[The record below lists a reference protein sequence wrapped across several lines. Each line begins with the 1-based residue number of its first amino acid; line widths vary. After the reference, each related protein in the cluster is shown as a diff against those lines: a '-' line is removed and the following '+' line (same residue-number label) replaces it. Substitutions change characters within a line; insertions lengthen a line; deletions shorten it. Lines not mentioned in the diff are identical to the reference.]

1 MSPSTEANINLDAA
15 ELQID
20 GTAEGTEYVL
30 IHDADTTA
38 GHQIQRRLVSS
49 FSGGTDT
56 NFGEDDLTWTG
67 NRAHNSSTYTTT
79 ITGSNNDWRIEDT
92 GSGPFFTIEGNIG
105 DADAAFATLT
115 FEYSDSDYATN
126 QKAWSLAGVRET
138 DDIEH
143 STLEIRAEEATS
155 APPVATWEE
164 NENLSDNTQETS
176 LRLNSGI
183 AYTQY
188 WESTGANAITLDRG
202 YYNVAL
208 LSGHTGTITLP
219 QIYGVDEANVEIDAA
234 QVAIGQEYVITNL
247 SGSSVTIAA
256 FNPSLSSND
265 DWLNGT
271 EAGTYTLT
279 TGNSVILKA
288 VTIVSNEGHWF
299 IYD

>member
-1 MSPSTEANINLDAA
+1 MYD
-15 ELQID
+15 D
-20 GTAEGTEYVL
+20 
-30 IHDADTTA
+30 
-38 GHQIQRRLVSS
+38 
-49 FSGGTDT
+49 SG
-56 NFGEDDLTWTG
+56 
-67 NRAHNSSTYTTT
+67 
-79 ITGSNNDWRIEDT
+79 
-92 GSGPFFTIEGNIG
+92 
-105 DADAAFATLT
+105 FATDQT
-115 FEYSDSDYATN
+115 AWTMIAT
-126 QKAWSLAGVRET
+126 RET
-138 DDIEH
+138 DDQEH
-143 STLEIRAEEATS
+143 STLEITANEAAS

-188 WESTGANAITLDRG
+188 WESATSNAITLDRG

-219 QIYGVDEANVEIDAA
+219 QIYGIDESNIEIDAA
-234 QVAIGQEYVITNL
+234 QVPIGQEYVITNL

-256 FNPSLSSND
+256 HNPAAATND

-279 TGNSVILKA
+279 TGSSVILKA

-299 IYD
+299 VYD

>member
-1 MSPSTEANINLDAA
+1 MTWKFQDNNATTGANIILAGNVGNSDAPMGQIQFMYDDAA
-15 ELQID
+15 
-20 GTAEGTEYVL
+20 
-30 IHDADTTA
+30 
-38 GHQIQRRLVSS
+38 
-49 FSGGTDT
+49 
-56 NFGEDDLTWTG
+56 
-67 NRAHNSSTYTTT
+67 
-79 ITGSNNDWRIEDT
+79 
-92 GSGPFFTIEGNIG
+92 
-105 DADAAFATLT
+105 
-115 FEYSDSDYATN
+115 YATD
-126 QKAWSLAGVRET
+126 QSAWTMVAVRET
-138 DDIEH
+138 DDLKH
-143 STLEIRAEEATS
+143 HTLEITANEAGS

-176 LRLNSGI
+176 LRLNSGV

-208 LSGHTGTITLP
+208 LTGHTGTITLP
-219 QIYGVDEANVEIDAA
+219 QIYGIDESNIEIDAA
-234 QVAIGQEYVITNL
+234 QVPIGQEYVITNL

-256 FNPSLSSND
+256 YNPAAATND

-299 IYD
+299 VYD